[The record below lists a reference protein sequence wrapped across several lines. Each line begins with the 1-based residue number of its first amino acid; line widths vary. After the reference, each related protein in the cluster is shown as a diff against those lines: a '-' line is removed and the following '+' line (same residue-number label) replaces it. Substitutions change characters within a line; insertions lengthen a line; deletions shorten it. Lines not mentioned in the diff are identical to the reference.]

1 MDKITTLAK
10 EMNVTENDL
19 IGFLSAIKLW
29 MNKGYTMEDAIAKN
43 MQQMTRLVNNS
54 YKLAHNEN
62 MKEIAI
68 SAFYN

>member
-19 IGFLSAIKLW
+19 IGFLSAIKVW
-29 MNKGYTMEDAIAKN
+29 MDKGYTMEDAIAKN
-43 MQQMTRLVNNS
+43 LEQMTRLVNNS
-54 YKLAHNEN
+54 VKLSYDEN